1 MRTCRGSPSL
11 LGNTHLVG
19 ARVDDVGKGGPL
31 WSPGAG
37 GVSAFPLHVSK
48 GNRTRATI
56 KALPTALHL
65 PRPYGKGISPYGWRA
80 TVRGYLSLV
89 QKKAQGVK

>member
-1 MRTCRGSPSL
+1 MVARCW
-11 LGNTHLVG
+11 GND
-19 ARVDDVGKGGPL
+19 RVA
-31 WSPGAG
+31 SQ
-37 GVSAFPLHVSK
+37 VST